1 MSTGIPKIHR
11 SKWLRISG
19 FTLIEL
25 LVVIAIIAI
34 LASMLLPAP
43 ARAKLKATQANCL
56 SNTRQLALAF
66 TMFATDNDDNIV
78 PHLPGGG
85 FWGGPPGGF
94 TAAPLDRALVMV
106 QDGLRTNNPLF
117 V

>member
-1 MSTGIPKIHR
+1 MLSTSTYNADG
-11 SKWLRISG
+11 SKPLILRA

-34 LASMLLPAP
+34 LAAMLLPAL

-66 TMFATDNDDNIV
+66 NMFATDNEDNIV

-85 FWGGPPGGF
+85 FWGGH
-94 TAAPLDRALVMV
+94 R
-106 QDGLRTNNPLF
+106 
-117 V
+117 